1 MDKEHY
7 EALRDLEHQVSFS
20 RIVIDDVYKNI
31 QSQINLMST
40 VLQGCEIYL
49 SEELKKDQ
57 KNIRKHMETYV
68 SKLRSLLDEKRE
80 EYKQKKD
87 EANH

>member
-1 MDKEHY
+1 MTKEHY

-20 RIVIDDVYKNI
+20 RIVVDDIHKNI
-31 QSQINLMST
+31 YSQINLMST

-57 KNIRKHMETYV
+57 TSIKESMKTYV
-68 SKLRSLLDEKRE
+68 SKLRILFDEKRK
-80 EYKQKKD
+80 EYKQKIN
-87 EANH
+87 EANF